1 MSERQSTKISIPHTF
16 EDGVSIVGVLEQL
29 EPAQF
34 AVGRKIAL
42 KRLALRLPL
51 DSFRFD
57 FRCARCLSRFYASS
71 VAFLMTERVALIW
84 RGAHESGGGWV
95 HSGIGRDVED
105 LRVVVDHLTR
115 HYGYEVDLLVGHSRG
130 SVVAMHW
137 LCTSEEGKRVGGIV
151 NASGRYRMHRIFDNA
166 HRYQT
171 SFDER
176 GYYDWE
182 VVVARKRVI
191 GRIYPADLERFA
203 SWDTSIVW
211 DKFPQ
216 NTDMLSVHGLTDK
229 VVPPY
234 VLAAT
239 PCRAISVLIAEFF
252 RGRDILGFHLLFQRQ
267 CHVPSSVCL
276 LRYDAMIY
284 SRAVGGRDGGT
295 HNLHYVDGA
304 DHNFTGVRLCSPRAG
319 FGASERLTPDS
330 CPFLF
335 CRNQQ
340 YDEVVD
346 TILEWWDMH
355 QRGQLRTGIWQ
366 TGIRGKL

>member
-16 EDGVSIVGVLEQL
+16 EEGVSIVGVLEQL

-42 KRLALRLPL
+42 TQRLPVPETPR
-51 DSFRFD
+51 SPIAFRFI
-57 FRCARCLSRFYASS
+57 SVRFQ
-71 VAFLMTERVALIW
+71 RVALIW
-84 RGAHESGGGWV
+84 RGAHESGGEWV
-95 HSGIGRDVED
+95 HSGIDRDVED

-151 NASGRYRMHRIFDNA
+151 NASGRYRMHRIFDDA

-203 SWDTSIVW
+203 SWDTAIVW

-239 PCRAISVLIAEFF
+239 PCRAINVLIAEFF
-252 RGRDILGFHLLFQRQ
+252 
-267 CHVPSSVCL
+267 SWA
-276 LRYDAMIY
+276 RYSWVSLVIPTTMP
-284 SRAVGGRDGGT
+284 RPVVGGRDGGT

-304 DHNFTGVRLCSPRAG
+304 DHNFTG
-319 FGASERLTPDS
+319 
-330 CPFLF
+330 
-335 CRNQQ
+335 Q

-346 TILEWWDMH
+346 TVLEWWDMH